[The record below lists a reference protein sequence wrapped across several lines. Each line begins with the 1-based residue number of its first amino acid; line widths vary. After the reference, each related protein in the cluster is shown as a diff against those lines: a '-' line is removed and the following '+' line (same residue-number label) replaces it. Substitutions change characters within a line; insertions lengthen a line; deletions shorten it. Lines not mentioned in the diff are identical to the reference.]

1 MKVNGDITEI
11 VQKHEMEIMKL
22 SQEIQSIKKELQ
34 AIRGSEE
41 PGSKSIIEQT
51 KEAIRVELRK

>member
-22 SQEIQSIKKELQ
+22 NQELQLIKKELQ